1 MNIKNILTKLD
12 DIANNTRMV
21 AATPILNENKL
32 SQYIGIIA
40 EEHQTQ
46 EKIGFL
52 GGKRRSLDH
61 DLKKAKKDRHTF
73 YRSGTRGIRHLM
85 MDDNQPDSVSMDI
98 PLLIRLLEYAREEA
112 QSDVDIHQVTEKLI
126 GLSTEGR
133 TLSMD
138 DYNGIVGPSEDDE
151 QPVENI

>member
-1 MNIKNILTKLD
+1 
-12 DIANNTRMV
+12 
-21 AATPILNENKL
+21 
-32 SQYIGIIA
+32 
-40 EEHQTQ
+40 
-46 EKIGFL
+46 
-52 GGKRRSLDH
+52 
-61 DLKKAKKDRHTF
+61 
-73 YRSGTRGIRHLM
+73 M